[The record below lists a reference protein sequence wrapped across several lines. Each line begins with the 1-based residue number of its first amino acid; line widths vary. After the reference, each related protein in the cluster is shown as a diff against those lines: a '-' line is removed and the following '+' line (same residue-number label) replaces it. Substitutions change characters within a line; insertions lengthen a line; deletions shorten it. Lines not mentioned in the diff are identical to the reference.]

1 VRVWT
6 RIVLSCLLLLALTAG
21 RAEATTDQPPDPATL
36 IEQMRTPGLDVDGA
50 VVARDFRFR
59 SGPATVYFENG
70 VLVPTRPVGD
80 RPVEFV
86 FVGEGRIVVE
96 PPDDVEA
103 GQLELFTGARQIDE
117 TFGAAVFVITL
128 DSAVDAIRQLPRAE
142 VGEHG
147 ARAAA
152 LLEGWRNGPERRFL
166 DVESRLF
173 IDAVGGPLGANYF
186 CGFFE
191 GVRLGSFLYVVDP
204 MADEQVTMGQFV
216 QPELTD
222 RERRQLRKRLQRSQ
236 KQGKL
241 IGLELTDVGMWDTW
255 MSTHLHRADGE
266 PGPGSSGVEPVHYR
280 LDCSLDGKELEL
292 EATARLDLTVLV
304 DGLNTVTLDM
314 SSDLVPTEV
323 RDADGHPLVFVRSRG
338 ELTAA
343 LPGPLESGSTTTIEV
358 RYTGRPFE
366 RLSPG
371 TYAQRSSLNW
381 YPHAGSLDRATY
393 DVTLRWPDTYDLVG
407 SGRVVESG
415 NDDEGRQ
422 WQRRRLDIRALG
434 FSFEI
439 GKYEIVSGRQ
449 GHVEVRVAVDRAT
462 QELPGDLARDV
473 LSSVQDSLSYFEEI
487 FGPYPLDELVVVN
500 APRDHSQGLLGFVTL
515 STLAIQ
521 DWAEWGAILGFEDR
535 RTVIAHE
542 VAHQWWGNLVGWRSY
557 RDQWIS
563 EAAATYSA
571 LLYARNRLG
580 FGPAEL
586 RSGPTKGWQ
595 SALLRPLPDGRP
607 VESVGPV
614 VLGTRLFSSV
624 TMAAYYPI
632 VYKKGAVVLDM
643 LARLYGEPVFVE
655 ILGRL
660 VQAAADRSIATEDF
674 LLLLE
679 RIGGTDLDWFGSQY
693 VYGTGLPEIEY
704 DYRFEPIPDGRW
716 TVSGVALQRAPHV
729 YSYRIEPSRS
739 GVLDLRREATTRMDV
754 SESVLV
760 VPIDIGVILQGAT
773 REPATPDDSRVIV
786 SGRVVL
792 EGETSEYRLELEHE
806 PEIVW
811 FDHGG
816 EVFGR
821 FFCTQRRPRR
831 AAYQRGLAMAA
842 GGHLEDAES
851 AFLDAL
857 ASPVAVYPE
866 AWQGL
871 EGDVEYEGEL
881 IEAATRLALARL
893 YLETDR
899 AADAEDQLK
908 RARAVISTA
917 DRRRFEAEMLALDAR
932 VSLANGNV
940 SAASRS
946 LRRGLLGSRSAD
958 SIEGWGLLTIASNA
972 AGQADTYAT
981 ACSRAI
987 ERGIDLGPLEC
998 P

>member
-1 VRVWT
+1 VTIRPHT
-6 RIVLSCLLLLALTAG
+6 ALLGLLFAFWAALCTAAPG
-21 RAEATTDQPPDPATL
+21 ESPDPAAL
-36 IEQMRTPGLDVDGA
+36 IEQIRTTAIDPGAAVRVDG
-50 VVARDFRFR
+50 FRFR
-59 SGPATVYFENG
+59 SGPATVHFETG
-70 VLVPTRPVGD
+70 VLVPARPVGE

-86 FVGEGRIVVE
+86 FVGSGRIAVE

-117 TFGAAVFVITL
+117 SFDAAVFVIAL
-128 DSAVDAIRQLPRAE
+128 DSAVDALRELPPVD
-142 VGEHG
+142 VGTLG
-147 ARAAA
+147 ARASA
-152 LLEGWRNGPERRFL
+152 LLDQWRSGPERRFL

-191 GVRLGSFLYVVDP
+191 GLRLGSFLFVVDP
-204 MADEQVTMGQFV
+204 LADEQVTMGRFV
-216 QPELTD
+216 QPELSD
-222 RERRQLRKRLQRSQ
+222 RERRQLGKRLQRSQ

-255 MSTHLHRADGE
+255 MSAPLRGSDGE
-266 PGPGSSGVEPVHYR
+266 PTPGSSGVESVHYR
-280 LDCSLDGKELEL
+280 LDCSLDGKELAL
-292 EATARLDLTVLV
+292 DATARIDLTVLV

-314 SSDLVPTEV
+314 NSDLVPTEV
-323 RDADGHPLVFVRSRG
+323 RDDDGRALAFVRTRG
-338 ELTAA
+338 ELTAV
-343 LPGPLESGSTTTIEV
+343 LPSSLASGSTTTIEV

-371 TYAQRSSLNW
+371 TYAQRSALNW

-393 DVTLRWPDTYDLVG
+393 DVTIRWPDSYDLVG

-415 NDDEGRQ
+415 TDDGGRK
-422 WQRRRLDIRALG
+422 WQRRRLDTRALG
-434 FSFEI
+434 FSFEV
-439 GKYEIVSGRQ
+439 GQYEVVSGRQ
-449 GHVEVRVAVDRAT
+449 GHVEVRVAVDRAA
-462 QELPGDLARDV
+462 QEAPGDIARDV
-473 LSSVQDSLSYFEEI
+473 LQTVQDALGYFEEI

-500 APRDHSQGLLGFVTL
+500 APRDHSQGLLGFLTL

-563 EAAATYSA
+563 EATATYSA

-586 RSGPTKGWQ
+586 RVGPTKGWQ

-614 VLGTRLFSSV
+614 VLGNRLFSSL

-643 LARLYGEPVFVE
+643 LARLYGEQVFLE

-660 VQAAADRSIATEDF
+660 VQAVADRSISTEDF

-679 RIGGTDLDWFGSQY
+679 RIGGTDLDWFGDQY

-704 DYRFEPIPDGRW
+704 DYRFEPLSDDRW
-716 TVSGVALQRAPHV
+716 VVNGIALQRAPYV
-729 YSYRIEPSRS
+729 YSYRVEPRP
-739 GVLDLRREATTRMDV
+739 GGTPDLRREATERMDV

-760 VPIDIGVILQGAT
+760 VPIDVGVIVQGAT
-773 REPATPDDSRVIV
+773 RESPAADASRVIV

-792 EGETSEYRLELEHE
+792 QGEESEYRLELEHE

-831 AAYQRGLAMAA
+831 AAYQRGLALAA
-842 GGHLEDAES
+842 GGQLEEAEG

-857 ASPVAVYPE
+857 AAPVAVYPE

-881 IEAATRLALARL
+881 VDAATRMALARL
-893 YLETDR
+893 YLDTDR
-899 AADAEDQLK
+899 PADAEAQLR
-908 RARAVISTA
+908 RASAAIPST
-917 DRRRFEAEMLALDAR
+917 DRRRFEGELLALEAR
-932 VSLANGNV
+932 LLLEQGKV
-940 SAASRS
+940 SAALKA

-958 SIEGWGLLTIASNA
+958 SIEGWGLLAIAADA
-972 AGQADTYAT
+972 AGQRDTYQT
-981 ACSRAI
+981 ACRRAL
-987 ERGIDLGPLEC
+987 ERGIDLGPLQC